1 MLMPGAGS
9 QADGTHRNTESNNGT
24 NIVVG
29 ARLMPGAAAGYY
41 RDGGAGDTVRYC
53 RLGAPKKHAKA
64 ARASDADLTWGG
76 VGRAAAARLQQ
87 FDVPSSRA
95 RVSAPSTVLYFGMHL
110 Q

>member
-76 VGRAAAARLQQ
+76 VGRRRRQG
-87 FDVPSSRA
+87 SSNLMSH
-95 RVSAPSTVLYFGMHL
+95 RVERVLVRRVLYFGMHL
-110 Q
+110 P